1 MSEFDKGVIFGL
13 VLGVAVDLVVLGLL
27 SII

>member
-1 MSEFDKGVIFGL
+1 MSEFDKGMIFGL
-13 VLGVAVDLVVLGLL
+13 VLGVVIDLVVLGIL

>member
-1 MSEFDKGVIFGL
+1 MSEFDKGMIFGL
-13 VLGVAVDLVVLGLL
+13 VLGVVIDLIVLGLL